1 MSSSPV
7 KTTKPGLE
15 SQEAQ
20 IIDEICDYAERHQ
33 VKEMLEEYMR
43 RLILEQPKEPLKF
56 LMQEITERP
65 FVTGV
70 KSHEAGSTEERK

>member
-1 MSSSPV
+1 MSSSSPV
-7 KTTKPGLE
+7 KPGLE
-15 SQEAQ
+15 NPDEAK

-65 FVTGV
+65 FVAGV
-70 KSHEAGSTEERK
+70 KSVAGDQSEEERK